1 MEKNEKSQI
10 LYHTYDAIAD
20 VVFGK
25 NYKNLSEAE
34 KDIVKQMCNE

>member
-10 LYHTYDAIAD
+10 LHHTYDAIAD

-25 NYKNLSEAE
+25 NYKDLDETE
-34 KDIVKQMCNE
+34 KDIVEQMCD